1 MKLRNKSGLL
11 AAIAGL
17 AAVSMF
23 SVGFAAWVLSATDSE
38 ETQGNI
44 TVESINASAVYYIN
58 DVDVEGSFHFGVP
71 SATQI
76 SGYQNLVENRW
87 LTFDQ
92 NSEEESLTV
101 TVKVEVTN
109 IDDSNL
115 NHIDIS
121 IASTAYDAAATAG
134 YVKPLS
140 QAVITETYDSV
151 DEVVVYT
158 ITLGWGELFNYK
170 NPYEYYNTQEKSQ
183 ALVEQATQR
192 LQGIATALT
201 GAEYTITVATND

>member
-38 ETQGNI
+38 TVDGSISVET
-44 TVESINASAVYYIN
+44 VNASAVYYIN
-58 DVDVEGSFHFGVP
+58 SATIDGDDFCFGVP
-71 SATQI
+71 SAARVTEL
-76 SGYQNLVENRW
+76 SYSNTW
-87 LTFDQ
+87 LTFE
-92 NSEEESLTV
+92 NGSEVENLTV
-101 TVKVEVTN
+101 TVKVEATN
-109 IDDSNL
+109 INASSLDHISLTITSDD
-115 NHIDIS
+115 
-121 IASTAYDAAATAG
+121 YDAAATAG

-158 ITLGWGELFNYK
+158 ITLGWGSLFNNK
-170 NPYEYYNTQEKSQ
+170 NPYEYYNTQTKTQ
-183 ALVEQATQR
+183 ALVEEAAER
-192 LQGIATALT
+192 LEGIATALT